1 MLNHTDFWGPVSRVM
16 CSSSNRMDLS
26 GGGMGEWQSIT
37 IRVCGRAIRNRM
49 EISADGV
56 DEGPV
61 QLHPVDSHGM
71 GRIILPRRHL
81 PHWD

>member
-1 MLNHTDFWGPVSRVM
+1 
-16 CSSSNRMDLS
+16 
-26 GGGMGEWQSIT
+26 MGEGQSIT
-37 IRVCGRAIRNRM
+37 ICVCGRTIRNRM

-71 GRIILPRRHL
+71 GRIILPRRNLTHR
-81 PHWD
+81 D